1 MIMMLRN
8 RWIVF
13 SLVLSGF
20 AGPAFAGSR
29 PVPSPEP
36 RIAPLRYVFRPG
48 DILTYGQVLE
58 TDNTLQ
64 DNREATYRVRMEW
77 QVKIYVLG
85 QDEDSTSLA
94 IQYNLRSA
102 DISRRAGLER
112 IVGKDKAREILEIY
126 DNLAPELVRF
136 LKIDGFGNVGNA
148 SYNLNTASSSI
159 YSFMTRVARLP
170 GLPLDAGASFLS
182 QEEEALD
189 ITYLGEQKEARGAAY
204 RFTARHP
211 SGQALLTVNKDL
223 GIPDRLEYSASYIA
237 ENQFRREGYSLV
249 FREKSNIRWP
259 GLLQNPL
266 VNKALVLGS
275 LVRPELACGA
285 DVIKGFLDSAD
296 PERQNLG
303 AAYCG
308 LRGIPEGLDLGPYLQ
323 AANPIVRFNAA
334 KSFLKFRAESGPLR
348 NLTLDPDPYVRRR
361 AVNFFERSTYMIPA
375 PVQPLYLAV
384 QKWLY
389 ADGPLPATAEGQ
401 GDDIRQVLQ
410 FIKPANAGLPGFS
423 KNFLAAPEDLQH
435 PFYLYLPEDYD
446 PAEVYPVFV
455 YLGMGD
461 GRGDYALNAVV
472 TGLRK
477 AGRLSRYVLLVPQ
490 AHGLWWDRSAEGPL
504 NRVLMTVLHSV
515 SVDTNQ
521 IYLAGSSNGGM
532 GTMFYGTHL
541 PDRFA
546 ALASNMGYPVMER
559 DFLTKPLNLDLLKN
573 LYNAKVFLSHG
584 GDDDQVTPEGDRSA
598 YALLKKGPLAA
609 TYVELPGKSHDIP
622 IADVLSRALAVF
634 DSRQRDPFPKRI
646 DFTMNEPAYASCY
659 WIEVEDYS
667 ALPAQ
672 VTARILGNT
681 VEVQSAGVRQMK
693 LSLDDNLV
701 DLTKPVLVR
710 VNAKE
715 IFNGMLHASAQGLL
729 WSAKE
734 RMDAQLGYGVTLDL
748 DISSDYRPPDR

>member
-1 MIMMLRN
+1 
-8 RWIVF
+8 
-13 SLVLSGF
+13 
-20 AGPAFAGSR
+20 
-29 PVPSPEP
+29 
-36 RIAPLRYVFRPG
+36 
-48 DILTYGQVLE
+48 
-58 TDNTLQ
+58 
-64 DNREATYRVRMEW
+64 MEW
-77 QVKIYVLG
+77 QVKIYVLA
-85 QDEDSTSLA
+85 QDQDSTSLA
-94 IQYNLRSA
+94 VQYNLRSA
-102 DISRRAGLER
+102 DISHRANLER
-112 IVGKDKAREILEIY
+112 LVGKDKAREILEIY
-126 DNLAPELVRF
+126 DNLAPALVHF
-136 LKIDGFGNVGNA
+136 LKIDEFGNA
-148 SYNLNTASSSI
+148 RSESYNLNTASSSI
-159 YSFMTRVARLP
+159 YSFMTRIARLP
-170 GLPLDAGASFLS
+170 GLPLETGASFLS

-189 ITYLGEQKEARGAAY
+189 ITYQGEQKEARGGAY
-204 RFTARHP
+204 RFSARHP

-223 GIPDRLEYSASYIA
+223 GIPDRLEYTASYIA
-237 ENQFRREGYSLV
+237 ENQLRREGYSLV
-249 FREKSNIRWP
+249 FREKRNIRWP
-259 GLLQNPL
+259 GLLQDPL

-275 LVRPELACGA
+275 LVRPELACGK
-285 DVIKGFLDSAD
+285 DVIKDFLDSAD

-308 LRGIPEGLDLGPYLQ
+308 LRGIPEGLDLRPYLK

-334 KSFLKFRAESGPLR
+334 KAYLKFRAEAGPLR

-361 AVNFFERSTYMIPA
+361 AVNFFEHSTYMIPA
-375 PVQPLYLAV
+375 PIQSLYLAV

-389 ADGPLPATAEGQ
+389 ADGPLPATAENRE
-401 GDDIRQVLQ
+401 DDIRQVLQ

-423 KNFLAAPEDLQH
+423 KNFLDSPEDLQH
-435 PFYLYLPEDYD
+435 PYYLYLPEDYD
-446 PAEVYPVFV
+446 PAEVYPAFV

-477 AGRLSRYVLLVPQ
+477 AGRLSRYILLVPQ
-490 AHGLWWDRSAEGPL
+490 AHGLWWDRNAEGPL

-546 ALASNMGYPVMER
+546 ALASNMGYPVVER
-559 DFLTKPLNLDLLKN
+559 DFLTKPQNLDLLKN
-573 LYNAKVFLSHG
+573 LFNAKVFLSHG

-609 TYVELPGKSHDIP
+609 TYVEIPGKSHDIP
-622 IADVLSRALAVF
+622 IADVLARVLAVF
-634 DSRQRDPFPKRI
+634 DSRQRNPFPKRI
-646 DFTMNEPAYASCY
+646 DFVMNEPTYASCY

-672 VTARILGNT
+672 VTARIQGNT
-681 VEVQSAGVRQMK
+681 VEVQTGGVRQMK
-693 LSLDDNLV
+693 ISLDDNLV
-701 DLTKPVLVR
+701 DLTKPVIVR

-715 IFNGMLHASAQGLL
+715 IFHGMLHASVQRLL

-748 DISSDYRPPDR
+748 DISSDYRLPNR